1 MLIYAFDSV
10 IRFKKSRDL
19 HDIHVR
25 HKIVHTD
32 VHVHAMCTSMENTC
46 CSRLNNMRLLT
57 FLLES

>member
-32 VHVHAMCTSMENTC
+32 VHVHAMMYINGKYLLFKIKQYETSHF
-46 CSRLNNMRLLT
+46 S
-57 FLLES
+57 S